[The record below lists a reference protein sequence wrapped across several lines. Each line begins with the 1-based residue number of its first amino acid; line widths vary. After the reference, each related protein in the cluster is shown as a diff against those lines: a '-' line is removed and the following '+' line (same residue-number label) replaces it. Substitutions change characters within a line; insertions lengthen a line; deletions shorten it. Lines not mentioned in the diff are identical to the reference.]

1 MKKLLLIILF
11 ILLIPLKTNALTEP
25 NLYSKKYM
33 VYDLTEDK
41 VLISKG
47 NEEVS
52 KIASLTKMMTVL
64 VAVENTK
71 DIKSEIIVT
80 QEMLNGIPWDAAVMG
95 LEVGTKI
102 TLEDMLYAA
111 MLPSAADATHVIA
124 HYVAGSTEN
133 FVNMMNNKAILLGMN
148 DTRFENVIGMDHEN
162 HYSSINDLI
171 KLLKYALRN
180 NEFKKVYT
188 KKGHM
193 MLNGVTVRSTI
204 HAGGAW
210 IGLNTDRIL
219 GGKTGY
225 TDEAGT
231 CISVL
236 FKSNGHDMLLITL
249 RAPFV
254 KNQNY
259 HIKDALALID
269 YTDIN
274 FGDQVIVEKDT
285 LIDKIKVKLSTTD
298 NYNIKSTTDITK
310 YLSNDYDKSKISYEY
325 TGATEILYN
334 FKKGD
339 ELGKISYYYDGELVT
354 NEFVVLTEELK
365 PDIVEIFDTYKTQI
379 LILAFSSVFGII
391 TILILLRKSL
401 A

>member
-188 KKGHM
+188 KK
-193 MLNGVTVRSTI
+193 NRTVWR
-204 HAGGAW
+204 
-210 IGLNTDRIL
+210 
-219 GGKTGY
+219 
-225 TDEAGT
+225 
-231 CISVL
+231 
-236 FKSNGHDMLLITL
+236 
-249 RAPFV
+249 
-254 KNQNY
+254 
-259 HIKDALALID
+259 
-269 YTDIN
+269 
-274 FGDQVIVEKDT
+274 
-285 LIDKIKVKLSTTD
+285 
-298 NYNIKSTTDITK
+298 
-310 YLSNDYDKSKISYEY
+310 
-325 TGATEILYN
+325 
-334 FKKGD
+334 
-339 ELGKISYYYDGELVT
+339 
-354 NEFVVLTEELK
+354 
-365 PDIVEIFDTYKTQI
+365 
-379 LILAFSSVFGII
+379 
-391 TILILLRKSL
+391 
-401 A
+401 

>member
-1 MKKLLLIILF
+1 MGKINKKTSALIVIPAYNEAQN
-11 ILLIPLKTNALTEP
+11 IERVVDELIHEYPQ
-25 NLYSKKYM
+25 
-33 VYDLTEDK
+33 YDY
-41 VLISKG
+41 
-47 NEEVS
+47 
-52 KIASLTKMMTVL
+52 
-64 VAVENTK
+64 
-71 DIKSEIIVT
+71 II
-80 QEMLNGIPWDAAVMG
+80 
-95 LEVGTKI
+95 
-102 TLEDMLYAA
+102 
-111 MLPSAADATHVIA
+111 
-124 HYVAGSTEN
+124 
-133 FVNMMNNKAILLGMN
+133 
-148 DTRFENVIGMDHEN
+148 
-162 HYSSINDLI
+162 INDCSTDDTKEVCEKKNYNILN
-171 KLLKYALRN
+171 LPLNTGLGTVVQTGFKYALRN

-249 RAPFV
+249 KAPFV

-298 NYNIKSTTDITK
+298 NYNIKSTKDITK